1 MIQTY
6 DEMRALLLETHYA
19 TEEDFA
25 ALTEEEKK
33 DSTTCITALYRRQI
47 LTPALFGQAMAEH
60 YKTRYVNLNVSPPS
74 REHILMVPE
83 DVAKQFSF
91 VIVFSEDGKL
101 QIATDNPDQEGLTAK
116 LEELFPGNEV
126 TILYTLTEELED
138 VFIHYRP
145 PLQDRFQSI
154 IEKKESI
161 ASGFLSEILEDALSL
176 RASDIHF
183 EPLPSDVLIRLR
195 IDGVLQEAG
204 RISKEHYENMVNR
217 MKVQANLRID
227 EHKACQDGAIRMT
240 DAKKA
245 YDLRVSIIPT
255 LDGEKVCVRV
265 LAQYIRGISV
275 SSLGL
280 SPENEATLIDAIHKP
295 FGMILVV
302 GPTGSG
308 KSTTLYALLKI
319 LHKSDVNITTIEDP
333 VEYKI
338 PGVNQIQVNA
348 ETGITFAA
356 GLRSVARQ
364 DPDVILVGEI
374 RDEETADIAVNAAL
388 TGHLLLSTFHANDAA
403 TAIPRVLDMGVE
415 PFLVASSLELIIAQ
429 RLVRTICPT
438 CRYSYSATVKDLETL
453 LPEAPQYFSQED
465 ITLYRGKGCESCNNT
480 GFKGRTAL
488 FEFIRNTAEMQDL
501 TLHNPSMK
509 EIALLARKQGAL
521 SMFEDGL
528 LKVKK
533 GQTTL
538 EELLRVAQPPSTT
551 LTDATPTS

>member
-1 MIQTY
+1 MVETY
-6 DEMRALLLETHYA
+6 ADIKALLLETHYA

-25 ALTEEEKK
+25 QLTSEEQK
-33 DSTTCITALYRRQI
+33 DVASAVNALYRRQV

-83 DVAKQFSF
+83 EVAKQFSF
-91 VIVFSEDGKL
+91 VVVFAEDGKMH
-101 QIATDNPDQEGLTAK
+101 IATDRPEQEGLLAK
-116 LEELFPGNEV
+116 LAELFPGTEV
-126 TILYTLTEELED
+126 TVFYTLTEELED

-145 PLQDRFQSI
+145 PLQDRFQAI

-161 ASGFLSEILEDALSL
+161 ASGFLTEILEDALSL

-204 RISKEHYENMVNR
+204 RISKEHYENMINR

-227 EHKACQDGAIRMT
+227 EHKACQDGAIRMM
-240 DAKKA
+240 DSKKA

-265 LAQYIRGISV
+265 LAQYIRGISI

-280 SPENEATLIDAIHKP
+280 SEENEAMLLEAIHKP

-319 LHKSDVNITTIEDP
+319 LHKSDINITTIEDP

-429 RLVRTICPT
+429 RLVRTICST
-438 CRYSYSATVKDLETL
+438 CRYSYSATQADLESI
-453 LPEAPQYFSQED
+453 LPEAGKYFAGEN
-465 ITLYRGKGCESCNNT
+465 ITLYRGKGCDSCNST

-501 TLHNPSMK
+501 TLKNPSMK
-509 EIALLARKQGAL
+509 QIALLAREQGSL
-521 SMFEDGL
+521 TMFEDGL

-533 GQTTL
+533 GMTTL
-538 EELLRVAQPPSTT
+538 EELLRVAQPPT
-551 LTDATPTS
+551 LTLEEPATS